1 MEPLRVSFE
10 GQVRL
15 QRSRCSRFTLYF
27 TCVHLSARWDPKV
40 VGAHHAPSHGD
51 DGNERI
57 AGSGPGRSP
66 IEVGGQADDVSSV
79 AKSNKLARTC
89 PKRWLDGAA
98 TGAQRTQFQ
107 GARRRFT
114 LTSSIFPSWTRG
126 FDSRRPL
133 QSNGAFHCAF
143 HVCPGPW
150 PAISSC
156 LRVQSSRRD
165 GSVPV
170 CRGGAGRP
178 APLRSSQF
186 PSRLSEGGDRS
197 SSDEVGTP
205 TSSM

>member
-1 MEPLRVSFE
+1 MCRRAYALMPSRCRLERSWPALAIAPGTARGSVEPLRVSFE

-15 QRSRCSRFTLYF
+15 HWSRCSRFTLYF

-66 IEVGGQADDVSSV
+66 IEGGGQADDVSSV

-114 LTSSIFPSWTRG
+114 LTSSIFPSW
-126 FDSRRPL
+126 
-133 QSNGAFHCAF
+133 
-143 HVCPGPW
+143 
-150 PAISSC
+150 
-156 LRVQSSRRD
+156 
-165 GSVPV
+165 
-170 CRGGAGRP
+170 
-178 APLRSSQF
+178 
-186 PSRLSEGGDRS
+186 
-197 SSDEVGTP
+197 
-205 TSSM
+205 